1 MDKKFFIADEYGVL
15 YIIQRLI
22 HFLLDLLFLNILMIF
37 LHCNLDGS
45 LSRRAPPYLQDNFDL
60 LLDRFDTSP
69 SPFLL
74 VFKGELRGKND
85 CISGVGPF
93 HSDSIF
99 DIMFCWRRISS
110 SKNYQNARPKCK

>member
-69 SPFLL
+69 TPFLL
-74 VFKGELRGKND
+74 VFKLK
-85 CISGVGPF
+85 SV
-93 HSDSIF
+93 H
-99 DIMFCWRRISS
+99 SS
-110 SKNYQNARPKCK
+110 SNRCLFSWLAK